1 MAAEELMMKTRYALL
16 VLMCILLSL
25 PLGGLAA
32 DNYAVKKEVIE
43 GHTTY
48 HLLDSKL
55 KMDVG
60 IVPDIGN
67 LAYQF
72 KVNGKDVLIP
82 VESFQDYLEK
92 HTFGWG
98 IPFLA
103 PWANRIDNDC
113 YYFEGKKY
121 LLNDSLG
128 NVIRDDSKQP
138 LHGLLVYETR
148 WKVVKT
154 GSSDVD
160 GAFIV
165 SRLEFYKYPDLMAQF
180 PFAQVYE
187 MTYRLKDGKLE
198 CVTQVTNL
206 SNSNL
211 PVHFAF
217 HPYFH
222 PDGPREQWK
231 LTISAQK
238 HWIVTKQL
246 IPTGETEPTD
256 KFLPGVTKGVAL
268 DQTFIDDGFSEF
280 RRGANGLGQVLI
292 QGKTQKIEVQYGKGF
307 DYAIVY
313 APLNKTLICAEPQ
326 TGPTNAFNL
335 QHAGKFKNLI
345 ILAPGET
352 FEASFWIAPI
362 GF

>member
-1 MAAEELMMKTRYALL
+1 MKTRQALL
-16 VLMCILLSL
+16 ALICFFAFL
-25 PLGGLAA
+25 PLGGLAME
-32 DNYAVKKEVIE
+32 NYSVKKEVVE
-43 GHTTY
+43 GRTTY
-48 HLLDSKL
+48 HLLDSKQ

-60 IVPDIGN
+60 IVPEIGN

-82 VESFQDYLEK
+82 VESFKEYLEK

-103 PWANRIDNDC
+103 PWANRIDNEY

-121 LLNDSLG
+121 LLNDALE
-128 NVIRDDSKQP
+128 NIIRDNFKQP
-138 LHGLLVYETR
+138 LHGLLVYEPR
-148 WKVVKT
+148 WKVVKSG
-154 GSSDVD
+154 GSDLE
-160 GAFIV
+160 GAYVV

-187 MTYRLKDGKLE
+187 MTYRLKDGRLE
-198 CVTQVTNL
+198 CTTRITNVG
-206 SNSNL
+206 SSDL

-222 PDGPREQWK
+222 PDGPREVWK
-231 LTISAQK
+231 LTIGAQK
-238 HWIVTKQL
+238 HWLITHQL

-256 KFLPGVTKGVAL
+256 KFLPAATKGVAL
-268 DQTFIDDGFSEF
+268 DKTFIDDGFSDF
-280 RRGANGLGQVLI
+280 ARDAHGLGHVVV
-292 QGKTQKIEVQYGKGF
+292 QGKSQKVEVLYGKGF

-313 APLNKTLICAEPQ
+313 APLDKSLICAEPQ

-335 QHAGKFKNLI
+335 QHQGKFNNLI
-345 ILAPGET
+345 VLEPGKT
-352 FEASFWIAPI
+352 FEASYWIAPA

>member
-1 MAAEELMMKTRYALL
+1 MKTRRALIAL
-16 VLMCILLSL
+16 ICFFPLLSL
-25 PLGGLAA
+25 GGFAVE
-32 DNYAVKKEVIE
+32 NYSVKKEVVE
-43 GHTTY
+43 GHATY
-48 HLLDSKL
+48 HLLDSQL
-55 KMDVG
+55 NMDVG

-67 LAYQF
+67 FAYQF

-82 VESFQDYLEK
+82 VESFKDYLAK

-103 PWANRIDNDC
+103 PWANRIDNDS
-113 YYFEGKKY
+113 YSFEGKKY
-121 LLNDSLG
+121 LLNEGLG
-128 NVIRDDSKQP
+128 NIIRDNFKQP

-154 GSSDVD
+154 GGSDAD
-160 GAFIV
+160 GAFVV

-198 CVTQVTNL
+198 CTTRVTNAG
-206 SNSNL
+206 NSDL

-222 PDGPREQWK
+222 PDGPRAEWK
-231 LTISAQK
+231 LTIGAQK
-238 HWIVTKQL
+238 HWLITQQL

-256 KFLPGVTKGVAL
+256 KFLSGATQGVAL
-268 DQTFIDDGFSEF
+268 DKTFIDDGFSNF
-280 RRGANGLGQVLI
+280 SRDANGLGHVAI
-292 QGKTQKIEVQYGKGF
+292 QGKTQRIEVLYGKEF

-313 APLNKTLICAEPQ
+313 APLNNDLICAEPQ

-335 QHAGKFKNLI
+335 QHEGKFKNLI
-345 ILAPGET
+345 VLAPGRT
-352 FEASFWIAPI
+352 FDASFWIVPT

>member
-1 MAAEELMMKTRYALL
+1 MKTRHALFAL
-16 VLMCILLSL
+16 IFLLPLLSL
-25 PLGGLAA
+25 GGFAVE
-32 DNYAVKKEVIE
+32 NYSVKKELVE
-43 GHTTY
+43 DHATY

-55 KMDVG
+55 KMDLG

-67 LAYQF
+67 LAYEF

-82 VESFQDYLEK
+82 VESFKDYLEK

-103 PWANRIDNDC
+103 PWANRIDNEY

-128 NVIRDDSKQP
+128 NIMRDNFKQP
-138 LHGLLVYETR
+138 LHGLLVFESR
-148 WKVVKT
+148 WKVVKS
-154 GSSDVD
+154 GSSDAD

-198 CVTQVTNL
+198 CVTQITNL
-206 SNSNL
+206 GNSDL
-211 PVHFAF
+211 PLHFAF
-217 HPYFH
+217 HPYFL

-231 LTISAQK
+231 LTIGARK

-256 KFLPGVTKGVAL
+256 TFLPGVTQSVAL
-268 DQTFIDDGFSEF
+268 GQTFIDDGFSDF
-280 RRGANGLGQVLI
+280 RRDAKGLGHVVI
-292 QGKTQKIEVQYGKGF
+292 QGQTQKIEVLYGKGF

-313 APLNKTLICAEPQ
+313 APLSKTVICAEPQ
-326 TGPTNAFNL
+326 TGPTNAFNM
-335 QHAGKFKNLI
+335 QHEGKFKDLI
-345 ILAPGET
+345 VLAPGKT
-352 FEASFWIAPI
+352 SRTSFWIVPQ

>member
-1 MAAEELMMKTRYALL
+1 MKTRRALL
-16 VLMCILLSL
+16 ALTCFFLLL
-25 PLGGLAA
+25 LQGGLAV
-32 DNYAVKKEVIE
+32 DNYAVKKEVVE

-82 VESFQDYLEK
+82 VESFKDYLEK

-103 PWANRIDNDC
+103 PWANRIDSEY

-121 LLNDSLG
+121 LLNQELG
-128 NVIRDDSKQP
+128 NFRRDQFNQP
-138 LHGLLVYETR
+138 IHGLLAYDTR
-148 WKVVKT
+148 WKVMKT
-154 GSSDVD
+154 GGSNPE
-160 GAFIV
+160 GAFVV

-198 CVTQVTNL
+198 CATRVTNVG
-206 SNSNL
+206 NSNL
-211 PVHFAF
+211 PVHIAF

-222 PDGPREQWK
+222 PDGPREEWK
-231 LTISAQK
+231 LTIGAQK
-238 HWIVTKQL
+238 HWLVSRQL
-246 IPTGETEPTD
+246 IPSGETEPTIR
-256 KFLPGVTKGVAL
+256 FLPGVTKGMAL
-268 DQTFIDDGFSEF
+268 DKTFIDDGFSEF
-280 RRGANGLGQVLI
+280 ARDANELGQVVI
-292 QGKTQKIEVQYGKGF
+292 RGKTQEIKVLYGKGF

-313 APLNKTLICAEPQ
+313 APLDKTLICAEPQ

-335 QHAGKFKNLI
+335 QHAGKFKDLI
-345 ILAPGET
+345 ILGPGKT
-352 FEASFWIAPI
+352 FEAFFWIAPR

>member
-1 MAAEELMMKTRYALL
+1 
-16 VLMCILLSL
+16 
-25 PLGGLAA
+25 LGGFAVE
-32 DNYAVKKEVIE
+32 NYSLKKVVIE

-48 HLLDSKL
+48 HLLDSRL

-60 IVPDIGN
+60 IVPEIGN
-67 LAYQF
+67 LAYEF
-72 KVNGKDVLIP
+72 KANGKDVLIP
-82 VESFQDYLEK
+82 VESFKDYLEK

-98 IPFLA
+98 NPLLA
-103 PWANRIDNDC
+103 PWANRIDND
-113 YYFEGKKY
+113 YYTFEGKKY
-121 LLNDSLG
+121 LLNNSLG
-128 NVIRDDSKQP
+128 NFTRDDFKQP
-138 LHGLLVYETR
+138 LHGLLVFDSR

-154 GSSDVD
+154 GSSDAE

-198 CVTQVTNL
+198 CHTQVTNL
-206 SNSNL
+206 SNSDL

-217 HPYFH
+217 HPFFH
-222 PDGPREQWK
+222 PDGPREEWK
-231 LTISAQK
+231 LTIGAQK
-238 HWIVTKQL
+238 HWLVTHQL

-256 KFLPGVTKGVAL
+256 KFLPGVTKGLAL
-268 DQTFIDDGFSEF
+268 DHTFIDDGFSEF
-280 RRGANGLGQVLI
+280 QRGANRLGHVVM
-292 QGKTQKIEVQYGKGF
+292 QGKTQKIEVLYDKGF

-313 APLNKTLICAEPQ
+313 APLIKTLICAEPQ

-335 QHAGKFKNLI
+335 QHEGKFKNLI
-345 ILAPGET
+345 VLAPGKT
-352 FEASFWIAPI
+352 FGATFWLAPS

>member
-1 MAAEELMMKTRYALL
+1 MRIRQALL
-16 VLMCILLSL
+16 ALICSFPLLSL
-25 PLGGLAA
+25 GGFAVE
-32 DNYAVKKEVIE
+32 NYSVKKEVVE

-48 HLLDSKL
+48 HLLDSRL
-55 KMDVG
+55 NIDVG

-72 KVNGKDVLIP
+72 KVKGKDVLIP
-82 VESFQDYLEK
+82 VESFKDYLDK

-103 PWANRIDNDC
+103 PWANRLDHDY
-113 YYFEGKKY
+113 YYFEGRKY
-121 LLNDSLG
+121 LLNPELG
-128 NVIRDDSKQP
+128 NIIRDNFKQP

-148 WKVVKT
+148 WKVVRT
-154 GSSDVD
+154 GGSNQE
-160 GAFIV
+160 GAFVV

-187 MTYRLKDGKLE
+187 MTYRLKEGKLE
-198 CVTQVTNL
+198 CATGA
-206 SNSNL
+206 SNVGNSDL

-222 PDGPREQWK
+222 PDGPREEWK
-231 LTISAQK
+231 LTIGAQK
-238 HWIVTKQL
+238 HWIVIHQL
-246 IPTGETEPTD
+246 IPTGQTESTD
-256 KFLPGVTKGVAL
+256 KFLPGATKGVAL
-268 DQTFIDDGFSEF
+268 GKTFIDDGFSEF
-280 RRGANGLGQVLI
+280 SRDANGLGRVVI
-292 QGKTQKIEVQYGKGF
+292 QGKTQKIEVLYGKGF

-313 APLNKTLICAEPQ
+313 APLNQTLICAEPQ

-335 QHAGKFKNLI
+335 QHEGKFKNLI
-345 ILAPGET
+345 ILAPGKT
-352 FEASFWIAPI
+352 FEASFWIIPL

>member
-1 MAAEELMMKTRYALL
+1 MKISRALL
-16 VLMCILLSL
+16 VLIGFFPSL
-25 PLGGLAA
+25 TLGALAME
-32 DNYAVKKEVIE
+32 NYAVKKEVIE

-55 KMDVG
+55 NMEAG
-60 IVPDIGN
+60 IAPDIGN

-82 VESFQDYLEK
+82 VESFKDYLEK
-92 HTFGWG
+92 RTFGWG
-98 IPFLA
+98 IPFMA
-103 PWANRIDNDC
+103 PWANRIDSDY

-128 NVIRDDSKQP
+128 NIVRDDFKQP
-138 LHGLLVYETR
+138 LHGLLLFESR
-148 WKVVKT
+148 WKVIKS
-154 GSSDVD
+154 GSSEAE

-180 PFAQVYE
+180 PFAHVYE

-198 CVTQVTNL
+198 CATQVTNL
-206 SNSNL
+206 GNSNL
-211 PVHFAF
+211 PLHFAF
-217 HPYFH
+217 HPYFL

-231 LTISAQK
+231 LTIGAQK
-238 HWIVTKQL
+238 HWIITKQL

-256 KFLPGVTKGVAL
+256 KFLPGVTQGVAL
-268 DQTFIDDGFSEF
+268 GQTFIDDGFSQF
-280 RRGANGLGQVLI
+280 RRDAKGLGKVTI
-292 QGKTQKIEVQYGKGF
+292 KGKTQKIEVLYGKGF

-335 QHAGKFKNLI
+335 QHEGKFKDLI
-345 ILAPGET
+345 ILGPGKT
-352 FEASFWIAPI
+352 LGTSFWIAPQ

>member
-1 MAAEELMMKTRYALL
+1 MKTSRAFFI
-16 VLMCILLSL
+16 LMCFLSSFS
-25 PLGGLAA
+25 LGGLAVE
-32 DNYAVKKEVIE
+32 NYSVKKQVVE
-43 GHTTY
+43 GHATY

-55 KMDVG
+55 NMDVG

-67 LAYQF
+67 FAYQL

-82 VESFQDYLEK
+82 VESFKDYLAK

-103 PWANRIDNDC
+103 PWANRIDNDY

-121 LLNDSLG
+121 LLNESLG
-128 NVIRDDSKQP
+128 NIIRDNFKQP
-138 LHGLLVYETR
+138 LHGLLVYENR

-154 GSSDVD
+154 GGSDAV

-187 MTYRLKDGKLE
+187 MTYRLKEGQLE
-198 CVTQVTNL
+198 CTTRVTNV
-206 SNSNL
+206 SNSDL

-222 PDGPREQWK
+222 PEGPRAEWK
-231 LTISAQK
+231 LTIGAQK
-238 HWIVTKQL
+238 HWIVTHQL

-268 DQTFIDDGFSEF
+268 DKTFIDDGFSDF
-280 RRGANGLGQVLI
+280 ARDARGLGHVVV
-292 QGKTQKIEVQYGKGF
+292 QGKTQKIEVLYGKEF

-313 APLNKTLICAEPQ
+313 APLNNDLICAEPQ

-335 QHAGKFKNLI
+335 QHEGKFKQLVV
-345 ILAPGET
+345 LGPGKT
-352 FEASFWIAPI
+352 FEASFWIVPS

>member
-1 MAAEELMMKTRYALL
+1 MKTRCALFAL
-16 VLMCILLSL
+16 ICFFPSLSL
-25 PLGGLAA
+25 GGFAVE
-32 DNYAVKKEVIE
+32 NYSVKKEMVE

-67 LAYQF
+67 FAYQF
-72 KVNGKDVLIP
+72 KVNGKDALIP
-82 VESFQDYLEK
+82 VESFKDYLAK

-103 PWANRIDNDC
+103 PWANRIDNDS

-121 LLNDSLG
+121 LLNESLG
-128 NVIRDDSKQP
+128 NIIRDNFKQP
-138 LHGLLVYETR
+138 LHGLLIYETR

-154 GSSDVD
+154 SGSDAD
-160 GAFIV
+160 GAFVV

-187 MTYRLKDGKLE
+187 MTYRLKEGKLE
-198 CVTQVTNL
+198 CTTRVTNAG
-206 SNSNL
+206 NSNL

-222 PDGPREQWK
+222 PDGPRAEWK
-231 LTISAQK
+231 LTIGAQK
-238 HWIVTKQL
+238 HWIVTHQL

-256 KFLPGVTKGVAL
+256 KFLPGVSKGVAL
-268 DQTFIDDGFSEF
+268 DKTFIDDGFSEF
-280 RRGANGLGQVLI
+280 SRDATGLGHVVI
-292 QGKTQKIEVQYGKGF
+292 RGKTEKIEVLYGKGF

-313 APLNKTLICAEPQ
+313 APLNNDLICAEPQ
-326 TGPTNAFNL
+326 TGPTNAFNM
-335 QHAGKFKNLI
+335 QNEGKFKNLI
-345 ILAPGET
+345 VLAPGKT
-352 FEASFWIAPI
+352 FEASFWIVPS

>member
-1 MAAEELMMKTRYALL
+1 MKTHWVLLALI
-16 VLMCILLSL
+16 CFIPSLS
-25 PLGGLAA
+25 LGGLAV
-32 DNYAVKKEVIE
+32 DNYAVKKEVVE

-55 KMDVG
+55 NMEVG

-72 KVNGKDVLIP
+72 KVKAKDVLIP
-82 VESFQDYLEK
+82 VESFKDYLEK

-103 PWANRIDNDC
+103 PWANRIDSDY
-113 YYFEGKKY
+113 YYFEDKKY

-128 NVIRDDSKQP
+128 NIIRDDFKQP
-138 LHGLLVYETR
+138 LHGLLVFETR
-148 WKVVKT
+148 WKVVKS
-154 GSSDVD
+154 GSSDAD

-187 MTYRLKDGKLE
+187 MTYRLKNGKLE

-206 SNSNL
+206 GNSDL
-211 PVHFAF
+211 PLHFAF
-217 HPYFH
+217 HPYFL

-231 LTISAQK
+231 LTIGAQK
-238 HWIVTKQL
+238 HWIITKQL

-256 KFLPGVTKGVAL
+256 SFLPGVTKGVAL
-268 DQTFIDDGFSEF
+268 ERTFIDDGFSEF
-280 RRGANGLGQVLI
+280 QRDAKGLGHVVI
-292 QGKTQKIEVQYGKGF
+292 QGKTQKIEVVYGKGF

-335 QHAGKFKNLI
+335 QHEGKFKNLI
-345 ILAPGET
+345 ILAPGKT
-352 FEASFWIAPI
+352 SSTSFWIVPQ

>member
-1 MAAEELMMKTRYALL
+1 MKIRCVLL
-16 VLMCILLSL
+16 ALMCILLSL
-25 PLGGLAA
+25 PLGGFAVES
-32 DNYAVKKEVIE
+32 YSVKKEIVE
-43 GHTTY
+43 GHATY

-55 KMDVG
+55 KMEVG

-67 LAYQF
+67 FAYQF

-82 VESFQDYLEK
+82 LESFTGYPEK
-92 HTFGWG
+92 QTFGWG

-103 PWANRIDNDC
+103 PWANRIDNDY

-128 NVIRDDSKQP
+128 NILRDYFRQP
-138 LHGLLVYETR
+138 MHGLLVFEPR
-148 WKVVKT
+148 WKVVNT
-154 GSSDVD
+154 GATAAD

-187 MTYRLKDGKLE
+187 MTYRLKEGKLE
-198 CVTQVTNL
+198 CTTRVTNVG
-206 SNSNL
+206 NSDL

-222 PDGPREQWK
+222 PDGPRQEWK
-231 LTISAQK
+231 VTIGAEK
-238 HWIVTKQL
+238 HWIVSRQL

-256 KFLPGVTKGVAL
+256 KFLPGVTNGVAL
-268 DQTFIDDGFSEF
+268 DKTFIDDGFSDF
-280 RRGANGLGQVLI
+280 ARDSKGLGHVVI
-292 QGKTQKIEVQYGKGF
+292 HGKSQEIEVLYDKQF

-313 APLNKTLICAEPQ
+313 APLNNDLICAEPQ
-326 TGPTNAFNL
+326 LGPTDAFNL
-335 QHAGKFKNLI
+335 QQEGKFKQLI
-345 ILAPGET
+345 VLEPGKT
-352 FEASFWIAPI
+352 FEASFWIVPT

>member
-1 MAAEELMMKTRYALL
+1 MKTRYALF
-16 VLMCILLSL
+16 VLICIFPSLS
-25 PLGGLAA
+25 LGGLAVE
-32 DNYAVKKEVIE
+32 NYAVKKEVVE

-55 KMDVG
+55 HMDVG
-60 IVPDIGN
+60 IAPDIGN

-72 KVNGKDVLIP
+72 KVKGKDVLIP
-82 VESFQDYLEK
+82 VESFKDYLDK

-98 IPFLA
+98 SPFLA
-103 PWANRIDNDC
+103 PWANRIDREY
-113 YYFEGKKY
+113 YYFEGMKY

-128 NVIRDDSKQP
+128 NIIRDDFKQS
-138 LHGLLVYETR
+138 LHGLLVFEAR

-154 GSSDVD
+154 GSSNLE
-160 GAFIV
+160 GAFLV

-187 MTYRLKDGKLE
+187 MTYRLKEGKLE
-198 CVTQVTNL
+198 CATRV
-206 SNSNL
+206 SNVGNSDL

-222 PDGPREQWK
+222 PDGPREEWK
-231 LTISAQK
+231 LTIGAQK
-238 HWIVTKQL
+238 HWLVTHQL
-246 IPTGETEPTD
+246 IPTGETEPAD

-268 DQTFIDDGFSEF
+268 GNTFIDDGFSEF
-280 RRGANGLGQVLI
+280 ARDANGLGQVVI
-292 QGKTQKIEVQYGKGF
+292 QGKTQKIEVLYGKGF

-335 QHAGKFKNLI
+335 QHEGKFERLI
-345 ILAPGET
+345 VLAPGKT
-352 FEASFWIAPI
+352 FEASFWIVPL

>member
-1 MAAEELMMKTRYALL
+1 MKTRIALIALL
-16 VLMCILLSL
+16 CFFPSL
-25 PLGGLAA
+25 TPGALAME
-32 DNYAVKKEVIE
+32 NYSLKKEVVE

-55 KMDVG
+55 NMEVG

-67 LAYQF
+67 LAYLF
-72 KVNGKDVLIP
+72 KMNGKDVLIP
-82 VESFQDYLEK
+82 VESFKDYLEK

-103 PWANRIDNDC
+103 PWANRIDSDY

-128 NVIRDDSKQP
+128 NIIRDDFKQP
-138 LHGLLVYETR
+138 LHGLLVFASR
-148 WKVVKT
+148 WKVVKS
-154 GSSDVD
+154 GSSDAE

-180 PFAQVYE
+180 PFAQIYE

-198 CVTQVTNL
+198 CITQVTNVG
-206 SNSNL
+206 NCDL
-211 PVHFAF
+211 PLHFAF
-217 HPYFH
+217 HPYFL
-222 PDGPREQWK
+222 PDGPRQQWK
-231 LTISAQK
+231 LTIGAQK
-238 HWIVTKQL
+238 HWIVSKQL

-256 KFLPGVTKGVAL
+256 RFLPEVTRGVSLG
-268 DQTFIDDGFSEF
+268 QTFIDDGFSQF
-280 RRGANGLGQVLI
+280 QRDAKGLGRVTI
-292 QGKTQKIEVQYGKGF
+292 QGKTQKIEVLYSKGF

-335 QHAGKFKNLI
+335 QHEGKFKDLI
-345 ILAPGET
+345 ILAPGKT
-352 FEASFWIAPI
+352 FGASFWIVPQ

>member
-1 MAAEELMMKTRYALL
+1 MKIRCVLL
-16 VLMCILLSL
+16 ALMCILLSL
-25 PLGGLAA
+25 PLGGFAVES
-32 DNYAVKKEVIE
+32 YSVKKEIVE
-43 GHTTY
+43 GHATY

-55 KMDVG
+55 KMEVG

-67 LAYQF
+67 FAYQF

-82 VESFQDYLEK
+82 LESFTGYPEK
-92 HTFGWG
+92 QTFGWG

-103 PWANRIDNDC
+103 PWANRIDNDY

-128 NVIRDDSKQP
+128 NFRRDNFKQP
-138 LHGLLVYETR
+138 IHGLLVYESR
-148 WKVVKT
+148 WKVVKNG
-154 GSSDVD
+154 GSNAD
-160 GAFIV
+160 GAFVV

-198 CVTQVTNL
+198 CTTRATNVG
-206 SNSNL
+206 NSDL

-231 LTISAQK
+231 LTIGAQK
-238 HWIVTKQL
+238 HWFVTKQL

-256 KFLPGVTKGVAL
+256 KFRPGITKRVTL
-268 DQTFIDDGFSEF
+268 DQTFVDDGFSEF
-280 RRGANGLGQVLI
+280 ARDANGLGQVVI
-292 QGKTQKIEVQYGKGF
+292 QGQTQKIEVLYGKGF

-313 APLNKTLICAEPQ
+313 APLDKTLVCAEPQ

-335 QHAGKFKNLI
+335 QHEGKFKDLI
-345 ILAPGET
+345 ILAPGKT
-352 FEASFWIAPI
+352 FEASFWIVPT

>member
-1 MAAEELMMKTRYALL
+1 MKISRALL
-16 VLMCILLSL
+16 VLIGFFPSL
-25 PLGGLAA
+25 TLGALAME
-32 DNYAVKKEVIE
+32 NYAVKKEVIE

-55 KMDVG
+55 NMEAG
-60 IVPDIGN
+60 IAPDIGN

-82 VESFQDYLEK
+82 VESFKDYLEK
-92 HTFGWG
+92 RTFGWG
-98 IPFLA
+98 IPFMA
-103 PWANRIDNDC
+103 PWANRIDSDY

-128 NVIRDDSKQP
+128 NIVRDDFKQP
-138 LHGLLVYETR
+138 LHGLLLFESR
-148 WKVVKT
+148 WKVVKS
-154 GSSDVD
+154 GSSEAE

-180 PFAQVYE
+180 PFAHVYE

-198 CVTQVTNL
+198 CATQVTNL
-206 SNSNL
+206 GNSNL
-211 PVHFAF
+211 PLHFAF
-217 HPYFH
+217 HPYFL

-231 LTISAQK
+231 LTIGAQK
-238 HWIVTKQL
+238 HWIITKQL

-256 KFLPGVTKGVAL
+256 KFLPGVTQGVAL
-268 DQTFIDDGFSEF
+268 GQTFIDDGFSQF
-280 RRGANGLGQVLI
+280 RRDAKGLGKVTI
-292 QGKTQKIEVQYGKGF
+292 QGRTQKIEVLYGKGF

-335 QHAGKFKNLI
+335 QHEGKFKDLI
-345 ILAPGET
+345 ILGPGKT
-352 FEASFWIAPI
+352 SGTSFWIAPQ

>member
-1 MAAEELMMKTRYALL
+1 MKIRRALIALICLFPL
-16 VLMCILLSL
+16 VS
-25 PLGGLAA
+25 LGGLAVE
-32 DNYAVKKEVIE
+32 NYSVKKEVVE
-43 GHTTY
+43 GHATY

-67 LAYQF
+67 FACQF
-72 KVNGKDVLIP
+72 KVKGKDVLIP
-82 VESFQDYLEK
+82 VESFKDYLAK

-103 PWANRIDNDC
+103 PWANRIDSEY

-121 LLNDSLG
+121 LLNEELG
-128 NVIRDDSKQP
+128 NIIHDNFKQP

-154 GSSDVD
+154 GGSDAD
-160 GAFIV
+160 GAFVV

-198 CVTQVTNL
+198 CTTRVTNAG
-206 SNSNL
+206 NSNL

-222 PDGPREQWK
+222 PDGPREEWK
-231 LTISAQK
+231 LTIGAQK
-238 HWIVTKQL
+238 HWLVTHQL

-256 KFLPGVTKGVAL
+256 RFLPGVTKGVAL
-268 DQTFIDDGFSEF
+268 DKTFIDDGFSDF
-280 RRGANGLGQVLI
+280 SRDAKGLGHVAI
-292 QGKTQKIEVQYGKGF
+292 QRKTQKIEVLYGREF

-313 APLNKTLICAEPQ
+313 APLNNDLICAEPQ

-335 QHAGKFKNLI
+335 QHEGKFQHLI
-345 ILAPGET
+345 ILAPGKT
-352 FEASFWIAPI
+352 FEASFWIAPS

>member
-1 MAAEELMMKTRYALL
+1 MKTQHALL
-16 VLMCILLSL
+16 ALMCLFPSLSL
-25 PLGGLAA
+25 GGFAVE
-32 DNYAVKKEVIE
+32 NYAVKKEVVE
-43 GHTTY
+43 GHATY
-48 HLLDSKL
+48 HLLDSKRR
-55 KMDVG
+55 MDLG

-67 LAYQF
+67 FAYQF
-72 KVNGKDVLIP
+72 KVDGIDVLIP
-82 VESFQDYLEK
+82 VESFRDYLEK

-103 PWANRIDNDC
+103 PWANRLDHDY

-128 NVIRDDSKQP
+128 NILRDNFKQP
-138 LHGLLVYETR
+138 LHGLLVFEPR

-154 GSSDVD
+154 GGTAED

-165 SRLEFYKYPDLMAQF
+165 SRLEFYKYPDLVAQF

-187 MTYRLKDGKLE
+187 MTYRLKEGKLE
-198 CVTQVTNL
+198 CTTRVTNVG
-206 SNSNL
+206 NSDL

-222 PDGPREQWK
+222 PDGPRQEWK
-231 LTISAQK
+231 LTIGAQK
-238 HWIVTKQL
+238 HWIVTRQL

-268 DQTFIDDGFSEF
+268 DKTFIDDGFSDF
-280 RRGANGLGQVLI
+280 VRDSKGLGHVVI
-292 QGKTQKIEVQYGKGF
+292 HGKSQEIEVLYDKQF

-313 APLNKTLICAEPQ
+313 APLNNDLICAEPQ
-326 TGPTNAFNL
+326 LGPTDAFNL
-335 QHAGKFKNLI
+335 QQEGKFKQLI
-345 ILAPGET
+345 VLEPGKT
-352 FEASFWIAPI
+352 FEASFWIVPS

>member
-1 MAAEELMMKTRYALL
+1 MKTRHALFAL
-16 VLMCILLSL
+16 ICFFPSFS
-25 PLGGLAA
+25 LGGLAVE
-32 DNYAVKKEVIE
+32 NYSVKKEVVE

-55 KMDVG
+55 HMDLG

-67 LAYQF
+67 FAYQF

-82 VESFQDYLEK
+82 VESFKDYLEK

-103 PWANRIDNDC
+103 PWANRIDNDY

-121 LLNDSLG
+121 LLNASLE
-128 NVIRDDSKQP
+128 NIIRDNFKQP
-138 LHGLLVYETR
+138 LHGLLIYETR

-154 GSSDVD
+154 GGTTQE
-160 GAFIV
+160 GAFVV

-187 MTYRLKDGKLE
+187 MTYRLKEGKLE
-198 CVTQVTNL
+198 CTTRVTNV
-206 SNSNL
+206 SNSDL

-222 PDGPREQWK
+222 PDGPRAEWK
-231 LTISAQK
+231 LTIGAQK
-238 HWIVTKQL
+238 HWIVSHQL

-268 DQTFIDDGFSEF
+268 DSTFIDDGFSDF
-280 RRGANGLGQVLI
+280 SRDAKGLGRVAI
-292 QGKTQKIEVQYGKGF
+292 QGKTQKIEVLYGKEF

-313 APLNKTLICAEPQ
+313 APLNNDLICAEPQ

-335 QHAGKFKNLI
+335 EHEEKFKQLI
-345 ILAPGET
+345 VLGPGKT
-352 FEASFWIAPI
+352 FEASFWIVPK

>member
-1 MAAEELMMKTRYALL
+1 MKIRRALL
-16 VLMCILLSL
+16 ALICVFPLL
-25 PLGGLAA
+25 PLGGLAV
-32 DNYAVKKEVIE
+32 DNYSVKKEVVE

-60 IVPDIGN
+60 LVPDIGN
-67 LAYQF
+67 FAYQF

-82 VESFQDYLEK
+82 LESFKGYPEK
-92 HTFGWG
+92 KTFGWG

-103 PWANRIDNDC
+103 PWANRIDNDY

-121 LLNDSLG
+121 LLNDSLA
-128 NVIRDDSKQP
+128 NFRRDGFKQP
-138 LHGLLVYETR
+138 IHGLLAYETR
-148 WKVVKT
+148 WNVVKT
-154 GSSDVD
+154 GGSNLE
-160 GAFIV
+160 GAFVV

-187 MTYRLKDGKLE
+187 MTYRLKDGRLE
-198 CVTQVTNL
+198 CATRVTNVG
-206 SNSNL
+206 NSNL
-211 PVHFAF
+211 PVHLAF

-222 PDGPREQWK
+222 PDGPREEWK
-231 LTISAQK
+231 VAIGAQK
-238 HWIVTKQL
+238 HWFVTRQL

-256 KFLPGVTKGVAL
+256 KFLPGVAKGVTL
-268 DQTFIDDGFSEF
+268 DKTFIDDGFSEF
-280 RRGANGLGQVLI
+280 ARDAHGLGHVAI
-292 QGKTQKIEVQYGKGF
+292 QGKTQKIEILYSKGF

-313 APLNKTLICAEPQ
+313 APLNNDLICAEPQ

-335 QHAGKFKNLI
+335 QHAGKFKDLI
-345 ILAPGET
+345 ILGPGKT
-352 FEASFWIAPI
+352 FEASFWIAPL

>member
-1 MAAEELMMKTRYALL
+1 MKIRCVLL
-16 VLMCILLSL
+16 ALMCILLSL
-25 PLGGLAA
+25 PLGGFAVES
-32 DNYAVKKEVIE
+32 YSVKKEIVE
-43 GHTTY
+43 GHATY

-55 KMDVG
+55 KMEVG

-67 LAYQF
+67 FAYQF

-82 VESFQDYLEK
+82 LESFTGYPEK
-92 HTFGWG
+92 QTFGWG

-103 PWANRIDNDC
+103 PWANRIDNDY

-128 NVIRDDSKQP
+128 NFRRDNFKQP
-138 LHGLLVYETR
+138 IHGLLVYESR
-148 WKVVKT
+148 WKVVKI

-165 SRLEFYKYPDLMAQF
+165 SRLDFYKYPDLMAQF

-198 CVTQVTNL
+198 CTTRATNVG
-206 SNSNL
+206 NSDL

-231 LTISAQK
+231 LTIGAQK
-238 HWIVTKQL
+238 HWFVTKQL

-256 KFLPGVTKGVAL
+256 KFRPGITKRVTL
-268 DQTFIDDGFSEF
+268 DQTFVDDGFSEF
-280 RRGANGLGQVLI
+280 ARDANGLGHVVI
-292 QGKTQKIEVQYGKGF
+292 QGKTQKIEVLYSKGF

-313 APLNKTLICAEPQ
+313 APLDKTLVCAEPQ

-335 QHAGKFKNLI
+335 QHEGKFKDLI
-345 ILAPGET
+345 ILAPGKT
-352 FEASFWIAPI
+352 FEASFWIVPT